1 MEKIVKQYIY
11 NFVIYF
17 RSEQTKN
24 ISQDF
29 ISFFNTYFFKKEIFT
44 EEIDLNLRFY
54 VSILQSYMNYLYAH
68 NNLDKELVN
77 EWQNNI
83 SPFLYKKYPF
93 EQKGIFNLNADI
105 KYLIEEIDTLIKKQN
120 RLNNNNIYVKKTI
133 RKDSNINKNKEKGKT
148 NDKTKKKEEDDL
160 SPLKINNL
168 NIEEELEKEENIN
181 IIKLNKIEDNN
192 INMKVIKSSSIA
204 SKSTSVS
211 IYDELNK
218 KHSIKKNYDTEINN
232 KPRSFIINQEINPN
246 FADEFETERITIVH
260 KKKEKI
266 IISKMTFNLF
276 LKKIVI
282 HNFYNENIIYAT
294 NFSEQCFYFIKKE
307 IVFKKIINCF
317 QYYTQLKVPF
327 NQRRNL
333 IYFMNLLVIKMYNHY
348 VKINTKDEIIL
359 LIKEFYNNVISE
371 IKSIAYPSKK
381 PTVIIQN
388 FFVEGINAI
397 KQGVN
402 TINRNIMGGV
412 EKMKNIKNNNTE
424 PNNKIN
430 NIEKK
435 DTKHKKTENINNQN
449 IVNNKYDKDINDY
462 KEKEIIRAEN
472 LLKECEKIIS
482 LFKTD
487 QHKIEVLTKL
497 EKTLYIFELKVKFK
511 IKIYSGKFNEKKKL
525 AKSYSERSLP
535 IYNFSEKKSKNKLAT
550 KKNYFYCLEW
560 DTSDIG
566 EELIYAS
573 QSALNKIKRKELYNG
588 AFTKKTKSNT
598 CPGIMENID
607 KFNKL
612 IFFIIEDIL
621 SYDLPSTRAKVIE
634 KWATVA
640 EYCRRRKDYND
651 IFVINSV
658 FKNYII
664 SNLTL
669 TWKEIG
675 NKTIKLIKDLDNFCS
690 IEGNYKNIRED
701 MKSLSRNDFYTP
713 YLGLL
718 LKDLNFFEENYK
730 YLDGGN
736 LINFDKING
745 IQSAIDLF
753 FHFQKTVDKK
763 VTMLQE
769 DLNFFENL
777 ENIKE
782 VDLDNLAQKL
792 EPKFILYSSPKTEKR
807 LTSIDIKYFSGHL
820 TKTKS
825 NNIIDNAK

>member
-17 RSEQTKN
+17 RSEQTKK

-83 SPFLYKKYPF
+83 SPFLYQKYPF

-133 RKDSNINKNKEKGKT
+133 RKDSNINKNKEKGKI
-148 NDKTKKKEEDDL
+148 NDKTEKKNEDDL

-424 PNNKIN
+424 SNNKIN
-430 NIEKK
+430 NIEKE

>member
-83 SPFLYKKYPF
+83 SPFLYQKYPF

-120 RLNNNNIYVKKTI
+120 KLNNNNIYVKKTI

-430 NIEKK
+430 NIEKE
-435 DTKHKKTENINNQN
+435 DTKHRKTENINNQN
-449 IVNNKYDKDINDY
+449 IVNNKDDKDINDC

>member
-29 ISFFNTYFFKKEIFT
+29 ISFFNTYFFKKEILT

-93 EQKGIFNLNADI
+93 QQKGIFNLNADI

-402 TINRNIMGGV
+402 TINRNIMEGV

-430 NIEKK
+430 NIEKE
-435 DTKHKKTENINNQN
+435 DTKHRKTENINNQN
-449 IVNNKYDKDINDY
+449 IVNNKDDKDINDC

-792 EPKFILYSSPKTEKR
+792 EPKFILYSSPKNEKR

>member
-430 NIEKK
+430 NIEKE
-435 DTKHKKTENINNQN
+435 DTKHRKTENINNQN
-449 IVNNKYDKDINDY
+449 IVNNKDDKDINDC

>member
-29 ISFFNTYFFKKEIFT
+29 ISFFNTYFFKKEILT

-133 RKDSNINKNKEKGKT
+133 RKDSNINKNKEKGKI
-148 NDKTKKKEEDDL
+148 NDKTEKKNEDDL

-430 NIEKK
+430 NIEKE
-435 DTKHKKTENINNQN
+435 DTKHRKTENINNQN
-449 IVNNKYDKDINDY
+449 IVNNKDDKDINDC

>member
-133 RKDSNINKNKEKGKT
+133 RKDSNINKNKEKGKI
-148 NDKTKKKEEDDL
+148 NDKTEKKNEDDL

-359 LIKEFYNNVISE
+359 LIREFYNNVISE

-430 NIEKK
+430 NIEKEV
-435 DTKHKKTENINNQN
+435 TKHKKTENINNQN
-449 IVNNKYDKDINDY
+449 IVNNKDDKDINDY

-792 EPKFILYSSPKTEKR
+792 EPKFILYSSPKNEKR

>member
-133 RKDSNINKNKEKGKT
+133 RKDSNINKNKEKGKI
-148 NDKTKKKEEDDL
+148 NDKTEKKNEDDL

-430 NIEKK
+430 NIEKE

-449 IVNNKYDKDINDY
+449 IVNNKDINDY

-535 IYNFSEKKSKNKLAT
+535 IYNFSEKKSKNKLTT
-550 KKNYFYCLEW
+550 KKKYFYCLEW

-745 IQSAIDLF
+745 IQSAIDFF

>member
-133 RKDSNINKNKEKGKT
+133 RKDSNINKNKEKGKI
-148 NDKTKKKEEDDL
+148 NDKTEKKNEDDL

-430 NIEKK
+430 NIEKE
-435 DTKHKKTENINNQN
+435 DTKHRKTENINNQN
-449 IVNNKYDKDINDY
+449 IVNNKDDKDINDC

-792 EPKFILYSSPKTEKR
+792 EPKFILYSSPKNEKR

>member
-1 MEKIVKQYIY
+1 LEKIVKQYIY

-83 SPFLYKKYPF
+83 SPFLYQKYPF

-120 RLNNNNIYVKKTI
+120 KLNNNNIYVKKTI

-430 NIEKK
+430 NIEKE
-435 DTKHKKTENINNQN
+435 DTKHRKTENINNQN
-449 IVNNKYDKDINDY
+449 IVNNKDDKDINDC

-792 EPKFILYSSPKTEKR
+792 EPKFILYSSPKNEKR

>member
-83 SPFLYKKYPF
+83 SPFLYQKYPF

-120 RLNNNNIYVKKTI
+120 KLNNNNIYVKKTI
-133 RKDSNINKNKEKGKT
+133 RKDSNINKYKEKGKT
-148 NDKTKKKEEDDL
+148 NDKIEKKNEDDL

-359 LIKEFYNNVISE
+359 LIKEFYNNVINE

-424 PNNKIN
+424 PYNKIN
-430 NIEKK
+430 NIEKE

>member
-83 SPFLYKKYPF
+83 SPFLYQKYPF

-133 RKDSNINKNKEKGKT
+133 RKDSNINKNKEKGKI
-148 NDKTKKKEEDDL
+148 NDKTEKKNEDDL

-430 NIEKK
+430 NIEKE

>member
-133 RKDSNINKNKEKGKT
+133 RKDSNINKNKEKGKI
-148 NDKTKKKEEDDL
+148 NDKTEKKNEDDL

-359 LIKEFYNNVISE
+359 LIREFYNNVISE

-430 NIEKK
+430 NIEKE

-449 IVNNKYDKDINDY
+449 IVNNKDDKDINDY

-792 EPKFILYSSPKTEKR
+792 EPKFILYSSPKNEKR

>member
-29 ISFFNTYFFKKEIFT
+29 ISFFNTYFFKKEILT

-133 RKDSNINKNKEKGKT
+133 RKDSNINKNKEKGKI
-148 NDKTKKKEEDDL
+148 NDKTEKKNEDDL

-424 PNNKIN
+424 PNNKLN
-430 NIEKK
+430 NIEKE

>member
-120 RLNNNNIYVKKTI
+120 KLNNNNIFVKKTI
-133 RKDSNINKNKEKGKT
+133 RKDSNINKYKEKGKT
-148 NDKTKKKEEDDL
+148 NDKIEKKNEDDL

-348 VKINTKDEIIL
+348 VKIYTKDEIIL

-402 TINRNIMGGV
+402 TINRNIMEGV

-430 NIEKK
+430 NIEKE

-792 EPKFILYSSPKTEKR
+792 EPKFILYSSPKNEKR

>member
-133 RKDSNINKNKEKGKT
+133 RKDSNINKNKEKGKI
-148 NDKTKKKEEDDL
+148 NDKTEKKNEDDL

-348 VKINTKDEIIL
+348 VKIYTKDEIIL

-402 TINRNIMGGV
+402 TINRNIMEGV

-430 NIEKK
+430 NIEKE

-792 EPKFILYSSPKTEKR
+792 EPKFILYSSPKNEKR

>member
-17 RSEQTKN
+17 RSEQTKK

-83 SPFLYKKYPF
+83 SPFLYQKYPF

-105 KYLIEEIDTLIKKQN
+105 KYLIEEIDTLIKKHN

-133 RKDSNINKNKEKGKT
+133 RKDSNINKNKEKGKI
-148 NDKTKKKEEDDL
+148 NDKTEKKNEDDL

-424 PNNKIN
+424 PYNKIN
-430 NIEKK
+430 NIEKE

>member
-29 ISFFNTYFFKKEIFT
+29 ISFFNTYFFKKEFFT

-133 RKDSNINKNKEKGKT
+133 RKDSNINKNKEKGKI
-148 NDKTKKKEEDDL
+148 NDKTEKKNEDDL

-232 KPRSFIINQEINPN
+232 KQRSFIINQEINPN

-371 IKSIAYPSKK
+371 IKSFAYPSKK

-430 NIEKK
+430 NIEKE

>member
-29 ISFFNTYFFKKEIFT
+29 ISFFNTYFFKKEFFT

>member
-83 SPFLYKKYPF
+83 SPFLYQKYPF

-294 NFSEQCFYFIKKE
+294 NFSEQCFYFIKRE

-430 NIEKK
+430 NIEKE

>member
-29 ISFFNTYFFKKEIFT
+29 ISFFNTYFFKKEFFT

-148 NDKTKKKEEDDL
+148 NDKIEKKNEDDL

-430 NIEKK
+430 NIEKE

>member
-93 EQKGIFNLNADI
+93 QQKGIFNLNADI

-430 NIEKK
+430 NIEKE

-449 IVNNKYDKDINDY
+449 IVNNKDDKDINDC

-792 EPKFILYSSPKTEKR
+792 EPKFILYSSPKNEKR

>member
-29 ISFFNTYFFKKEIFT
+29 ISFFNTYFFKKEILT

-402 TINRNIMGGV
+402 TINRNIMEGV

-430 NIEKK
+430 NIEKE
-435 DTKHKKTENINNQN
+435 DTKHRKTENINNQN
-449 IVNNKYDKDINDY
+449 IVNNKDDKDINDC

-792 EPKFILYSSPKTEKR
+792 EPKFILYSSPKNEKR

>member
-29 ISFFNTYFFKKEIFT
+29 ISFFNTYFFKKEFFT

-133 RKDSNINKNKEKGKT
+133 RKDSNINKNKEKGKI
-148 NDKTKKKEEDDL
+148 NDKTEKKNEDDL

-424 PNNKIN
+424 PYNKIN
-430 NIEKK
+430 NIEKE

-449 IVNNKYDKDINDY
+449 IVNNKDINDY

>member
-83 SPFLYKKYPF
+83 SPFLYQKYPF

-120 RLNNNNIYVKKTI
+120 KLNNNNIYVKKTI

-430 NIEKK
+430 NIEKE

>member
-133 RKDSNINKNKEKGKT
+133 RKDSNINKNKEKGKI
-148 NDKTKKKEEDDL
+148 NDKTEKKNEDDL

-232 KPRSFIINQEINPN
+232 KPRSFIIIQEINPN

-371 IKSIAYPSKK
+371 IKSFAYPSKK

-412 EKMKNIKNNNTE
+412 EKMKNIKNNNTK

-430 NIEKK
+430 NIEKE

-449 IVNNKYDKDINDY
+449 IVNNKDDKDINDY

>member
-133 RKDSNINKNKEKGKT
+133 RKDSNINKNKEKGKI
-148 NDKTKKKEEDDL
+148 NDKTEKKNEDDL

-430 NIEKK
+430 NIEKE
-435 DTKHKKTENINNQN
+435 DTKHRKTENINNQN
-449 IVNNKYDKDINDY
+449 IVNNKDDKDINDC

>member
-29 ISFFNTYFFKKEIFT
+29 ISFFNTYFFKKEFFT

-402 TINRNIMGGV
+402 TINRNIMEGV

-430 NIEKK
+430 NIEKE
-435 DTKHKKTENINNQN
+435 DTKHRKTENINNQN
-449 IVNNKYDKDINDY
+449 IVNNKDDKDINDC

-792 EPKFILYSSPKTEKR
+792 EPKFILYSSPKNEKR

>member
-29 ISFFNTYFFKKEIFT
+29 ISFFNTYFFKKEFFT

-133 RKDSNINKNKEKGKT
+133 RKDSNINKNKEKGKI
-148 NDKTKKKEEDDL
+148 NDKTEKKNEDDL

-371 IKSIAYPSKK
+371 IKSFAYPSKK

-412 EKMKNIKNNNTE
+412 EKMKNIKNNNTK

-430 NIEKK
+430 NIEKE

-449 IVNNKYDKDINDY
+449 IVNNKDDKDINDY

-525 AKSYSERSLP
+525 TKSYSERSLP